1 LDIEGVSEVCRREE
15 RSSGPAFARFCQIAV
30 VSRLERDEWQTDDGQ
45 TRSKLYLV
53 ADEIEFL
60 DKPSKDAEPEREPV
74 AEAS

>member
-1 LDIEGVSEVCRREE
+1 V
-15 RSSGPAFARFCQIAV
+15 FH
-30 VSRLERDEWQTDDGQ
+30 LEQDEWQTDDGQ

-60 DKPSKDAEPEREPV
+60 DKPSKDAEPAREPV